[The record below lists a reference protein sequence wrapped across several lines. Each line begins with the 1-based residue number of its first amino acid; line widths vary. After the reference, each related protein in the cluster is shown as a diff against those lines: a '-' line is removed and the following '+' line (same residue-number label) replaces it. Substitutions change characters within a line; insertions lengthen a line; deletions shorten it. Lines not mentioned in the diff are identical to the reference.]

1 MIIVDSLSK
10 VLTGKNIQ
18 FRVKKIPLLLLVWI
32 TGSGVSGQDTLVLN
46 YADAIRISLRQ
57 SYTIKTHELGK
68 REMQHYYQ
76 YNRAM
81 FKPRLDL
88 NLNVPAWNEF
98 VNRIEQPDGLPVYN
112 TYSSLEI
119 GGNMS
124 FKYILPTG
132 GNVAFS
138 TNLFR
143 NDLSTLVAST
153 GEKIYTDQFYSRF
166 WLSFNQ
172 PVFTRNRLRENLNEA
187 EYRYRQAE
195 HYFTRAQ
202 MDIVYE
208 VTRGFYSLYRA
219 FMEEEIAGEKLENSI
234 ESHRV
239 AVLKSE
245 SGRIP
250 KADVLSA
257 EVSVSRDSA
266 SFLQSRNALLN
277 EQEKFVH
284 LIGLD
289 LNQPVKILTTLE
301 FPVFIIDDELAI
313 EEALKNRLEIREG
326 ELDISLGNIEL
337 DRAKRERELSGNI
350 SAYYDLTGISTLG
363 EGNTLDLAGS
373 SFEDIG
379 NRPDNRGIAF
389 TLSFPI
395 LDWGRGREKVNQAR
409 VFLEEKEL
417 YLEDLKKTIR
427 RQVEE
432 VIRNVRESRAQIEI
446 HEKTLELARR
456 SYDISRMR
464 FENGDISSQELSVE
478 REALAGIQL
487 EYLEAFIAYQLA
499 ANDLKR
505 KTMWDFENNRS
516 YLVSSE

>member
-1 MIIVDSLSK
+1 MRCIL
-10 VLTGKNIQ
+10 VLTFLSLAI
-18 FRVKKIPLLLLVWI
+18 
-32 TGSGVSGQDTLVLN
+32 SGVKGQDTLILDC
-46 YADAIRISLRQ
+46 ADAIRIALGQ
-57 SYTIKTHELGK
+57 SYTIKSHELG
-68 REMQHYYQ
+68 RRQMQHYYQ

-81 FKPRLDL
+81 FKPRLDM
-88 NLNVPAWNEF
+88 NLNVPLWNEY
-98 VNRIEQPDGLPVYN
+98 VNRIDQPDGLPVYN
-112 TYSSLEI
+112 TYSSMEI
-119 GGNMS
+119 GGDLS
-124 FKYILPTG
+124 FRYILPTG

-153 GEKIYTDQFYSRF
+153 GSKIYSEQFYSRF

-187 EYRYRQAE
+187 EYRYRQTE

-208 VTRGFYSLYRA
+208 VTEGFYGLYRA
-219 FMEEEIAGEKLENSI
+219 LMEEEIAREKLDNSI
-234 ESHRV
+234 ESQRV

-266 SFLQSRNALLN
+266 SFLQSRNAMLN
-277 EQEKFVH
+277 EQEEFVH

-289 LNQPVKILTTLE
+289 LNQPVRILTTLE
-301 FPVFIIDDELAI
+301 FPVFIINDGKAI
-313 EEALKNRLEIREG
+313 EEALKHRLEIREG
-326 ELDISLGNIEL
+326 ELDIDLQNIEL
-337 DRAKRERELSGNI
+337 DRARRERELSGNI

-363 EGNTLDLAGS
+363 EGKTFDLAGS
-373 SFEDIG
+373 SFEDIR

-395 LDWGRGREKVNQAR
+395 LDWGRGRERVNQAR
-409 VFLEEKEL
+409 AGLEARKL
-417 YLEDLKKTIR
+417 YLDDLKKTIR
-427 RQVEE
+427 REVEE
-432 VIRNVRESRAQIEI
+432 VIRNVRESRAQISI

-464 FENGDISSQELSVE
+464 FENGDISNQELSVE

-499 ANDLKR
+499 VNDLKR

-516 YLVSSE
+516 YLVGSD